1 MRHRFHAI
9 CPYFAMFPESFVE
22 KWVTLLTEPGE
33 SVFDPFCGRG
43 STPFQA
49 VLMGRAA
56 VGSDINP
63 VAYCVTKAK
72 TNAPSVAAVRAR
84 LSVLEAA
91 YEPEAWNCA
100 ASALPDFFHVC
111 YAPDTLKQILFL
123 RNVLRWRVN
132 PTDCMLGALILGVLH
147 GESNKSP
154 NYLSNQMPRTISTKP
169 AYSVRWWRKRGLV
182 APDRDCFELIRHA
195 ITFRYASTPPETT
208 ARVLNQ
214 DIRKL
219 PYKANN
225 LRRRMRLAVTSP
237 PYFNVTNF
245 EEDQWLRLWFLGG
258 PPHPTRK
265 LISTDDRH
273 ENPPAYWAFLCDMWR
288 VLGFLMSAK
297 SNVVIRLGAR
307 RLTPEKMVSRLQG
320 TSRFASR
327 DVKLVAWEHSA
338 LERRQTRA
346 FRPGARGCTYEV
358 DCHFAVT

>member
-1 MRHRFHAI
+1 
-9 CPYFAMFPESFVE
+9 MFPESFVE
-22 KWVTLLTEPGE
+22 KWVSLLTEPGE
-33 SVFDPFCGRG
+33 SVLDPFCGRG

-49 VLMGRAA
+49 LLMGRTA
-56 VGSDINP
+56 VASDINP

-72 TNAPSVAAVRAR
+72 TNAPGVAAVRGR
-84 LSVLEAA
+84 LTVLEAA
-91 YEPEAWNCA
+91 YEPEAWTGA
-100 ASALPDFFHVC
+100 ASVLPEFFHVC
-111 YAPDTLKQILFL
+111 FASDTLKQILYL
-123 RNVLRWRVN
+123 RNALSWRAN

-169 AYSVRWWRKRGLV
+169 AYSVRWWRERGFV
-182 APDRDCFELIRHA
+182 APNRDCFELLRHA
-195 ITFRYASTPPETT
+195 ITFRYASKPLEST
-208 ARVLNQ
+208 ARMFNQ

-219 PYKANN
+219 PYEAFK
-225 LRRRMRLAVTSP
+225 LRRKMRLAVTSP

-273 ENPPAYWAFLCDMWR
+273 ERTPAYWDFICDMWR
-288 VLGFLMSAK
+288 VLGFLMDTR

-307 RLTPEKMVSRLQG
+307 KLKPKQMVSRLQG
-320 TSRFASR
+320 TSRFAGR
-327 DVKLVAWEHSA
+327 DVKLVTWETSP
-338 LERRQTRA
+338 LKRRQTRA

-358 DCHFAVT
+358 DCHFALA